1 MMNMVAEANYPSEKS
16 KTGDDSISEVN
27 MDENNGGSTCSM
39 THIPPQEWVKSI
51 FLPTNFLLSQ
61 QTFHYQIFRSYCWH
75 ILIRLSLHWNRSH
88 EGQNSENILENMTCG
103 SLSANN
109 PTIEASASDSPLGK
123 SNKSLPGQ
131 HESLEAPVLSCET
144 RAENELSPSTLEP
157 LPEGVPG
164 LVLWQLFVVSYGLN
178 HTNCELHSLLIQ
190 GHHLLL
196 HLGLGHQLKL
206 RRARLLEK
214 GGGHCT
220 IRRTTYQQNEKAG
233 GGLGED

>member
-1 MMNMVAEANYPSEKS
+1 
-16 KTGDDSISEVN
+16 
-27 MDENNGGSTCSM
+27 
-39 THIPPQEWVKSI
+39 
-51 FLPTNFLLSQ
+51 
-61 QTFHYQIFRSYCWH
+61 
-75 ILIRLSLHWNRSH
+75 
-88 EGQNSENILENMTCG
+88 MTCG

-164 LVLWQLFVVSYGLN
+164 PSSSPTFGVR
-178 HTNCELHSLLIQ
+178 TPAKTE
-190 GHHLLL
+190 
-196 HLGLGHQLKL
+196 
-206 RRARLLEK
+206 RARLLEK